1 MNKVYY
7 VLLFVLLSFVS
18 GYCEIDSNNDIKY
31 KNIYHID
38 ISGIITNATDSYIK
52 ENMKKAEDNYSI
64 LLITLDTPGGV
75 LESTRQIVQS
85 ILSSKIPV
93 VVYVYPE
100 GARAASAGI
109 FITMAAN
116 YAVMSESSNLGAA
129 HPVDAAGKDI
139 KGDMAKKVLNDTTA
153 LIRTICEK
161 RNRNIDK
168 AVGMV
173 TDSKSYTASEALKL
187 KIIDNISKYE
197 DIYPLIKN
205 KYPLDNNAKI
215 IKVER
220 TLTQEIYKLI
230 ANPNFLS
237 AILFLGIVLIGLEIK
252 MAGSFIF
259 GSLGALALII
269 FAIGANIIPIN
280 YLGIMLIILG
290 FALIFAEFFITSFG
304 LLTISAMIS
313 FIFGLR
319 MLFDNENNMG
329 VDVHLG
335 LIFSIIVITILIVF
349 LIGRLIIKDFKRKP
363 ASGIQT
369 IINEVAQVIEWEN
382 KQGRVII
389 FEEIWN
395 AISNES
401 FNIGDKVIIKEIKG
415 MKLIVEK
422 YNDAL

>member
-161 RNRNIDK
+161 RNRNIDI